1 MMVHVKRFL
10 DKVSIQESKKSK
22 DVVLPIDEARGLR
35 DEIAK
40 LLSDVYVDLKDK
52 PEEVISLEIRG
63 RGFK

>member
-1 MMVHVKRFL
+1 MVHVKRYL

-40 LLSDVYVDLKDK
+40 LLSDLYVDSKEK
-52 PEEVISLEIRG
+52 PEEVINLEIRG

>member
-1 MMVHVKRFL
+1 MVHIKRFL
-10 DKVSIQESKKSK
+10 DKISIQESKKSK

-40 LLSDVYVDLKDK
+40 LLSDIVDKAEDKKD
-52 PEEVISLEIRG
+52 EVIDIEIRG

>member
-1 MMVHVKRFL
+1 MVHVKRFL